1 MPSTLRR
8 LELEILGR
16 KNVDDDLFQRFPAPE
31 AKGNLARLQRRA
43 YRSTSSPSWQQSR
56 TLSIQLNFVDNVWNK
71 PVAWVEQSLNGRVF
85 RIASSPVTCSIG
97 FVLSFIINI
106 HIFIDNKQINY
117 IISFFQSTSI
127 VKGINILVS
136 IGAGL
141 LARPET
147 NWNPVIQEIFF
158 LFLAV
163 GRDRQEIPV

>member
-1 MPSTLRR
+1 MLMMICFNVSLH
-8 LELEILGR
+8 LKQKEILPGCKGELIAQPVLPPDSHR
-16 KNVDDDLFQRFPAPE
+16 KHC
-31 AKGNLARLQRRA
+31 
-43 YRSTSSPSWQQSR
+43 QS
-56 TLSIQLNFVDNVWNK
+56 NKNNVWSK
-71 PVAWVEQSLNGRVF
+71 PVAWVEQSINGWVF
-85 RIASSPVTCSIG
+85 RIAPSPVTCSIG
-97 FVLSFIINI
+97 FVVSVIINI

-147 NWNPVIQEIFF
+147 NWNPVIQEICF